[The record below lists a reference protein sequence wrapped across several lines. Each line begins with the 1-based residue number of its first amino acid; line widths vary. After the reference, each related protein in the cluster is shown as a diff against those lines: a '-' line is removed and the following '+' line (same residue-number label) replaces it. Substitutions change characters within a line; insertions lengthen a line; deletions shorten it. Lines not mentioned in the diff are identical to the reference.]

1 MVRQIDDK
9 DYMECL
15 PSPLYLAHY
24 ELWRKRMLPRVDDIA
39 KALRTKPLEEVMIE
53 FTLTPRDVALLVQLR
68 YLTGEEVEEFNLGSY
83 AQVTVI

>member
-1 MVRQIDDK
+1 MERQIDDQ

-39 KALRTKPLEEVMIE
+39 KSLRDKPLEDVMVQ
-53 FTLTPRDVALLVQLR
+53 FTLTPRDVALLVQLK
-68 YLTGEEVEEFNLGSY
+68 YLTSEEVEEFNLGSY